1 MKAKKTA
8 VAKMSINEEINKLC
22 EEIEKSD
29 LSKEVKA
36 EAIALLKYNIVKSY
50 QVRKYNEGCRP
61 DGLN

>member
-1 MKAKKTA
+1 MN
-8 VAKMSINEEINKLC
+8 INEEINKLC

-36 EAIALLKYNIVKSY
+36 EAISILKYNIIKNH
-50 QVRKYNEGCRP
+50 QIREYNRGCRP

>member
-1 MKAKKTA
+1 VKVKKTVA
-8 VAKMSINEEINKLC
+8 AKMSIVEEINKLC

-36 EAIALLKYNIVKSY
+36 EAIILLKYNIVKNH
-50 QVRKYNEGCRP
+50 QIREYNEGCRP

>member
-1 MKAKKTA
+1 MKVKKTA
-8 VAKMSINEEINKLC
+8 VAKMNINEEINKLC

-36 EAIALLKYNIVKSY
+36 EAITLLRYNIVKNH
-50 QVRKYNEGCRP
+50 QIRKYNEGCRP